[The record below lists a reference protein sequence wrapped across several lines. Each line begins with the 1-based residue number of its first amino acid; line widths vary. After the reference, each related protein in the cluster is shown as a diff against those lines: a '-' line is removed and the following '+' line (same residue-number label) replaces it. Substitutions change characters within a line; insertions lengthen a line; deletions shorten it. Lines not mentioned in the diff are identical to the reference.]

1 MLGKLNE
8 ITIFIASQH
17 SPSLSLYPLMDGI
30 VVMMYVRSPQS
41 MPTEYPQNELKLL
54 IIISIQLDLL
64 VCIVKVP
71 GCPE

>member
-1 MLGKLNE
+1 
-8 ITIFIASQH
+8 
-17 SPSLSLYPLMDGI
+17 MDGI